1 MYKVILFF
9 EFLKENEDILENLDI
24 RDLNLETI
32 EDKLVPL
39 ARENGFFITA
49 KDIFRFLNEY
59 QKVDSGLIND
69 DMLSEVAGG
78 KGNFNRVMA
87 ASLLAITGFTGLINN
102 THTYAMG
109 NADSSIS
116 QSESKTQSVKTI
128 KDQKNNTLSEAEMKY
143 YQEKIGD
150 NYKFVS
156 NKGMSGAFATA
167 YKLEDKN
174 GNEFV
179 LKIPNNPENSERW
192 IQNQRNTDEK
202 IKKYYKDYKGDLK
215 LPNYVKFGDDFVIE
229 EYLGER
235 FNPNEIEKYS
245 KDDIQSLINGMAEF
259 LNHSHRQ
266 ENKTDLSVDDVL
278 IASQRVK
285 LSDTYEYLNQA
296 NALNEDDK
304 RMLLGLIKEF
314 ENRDKSDENTCALV
328 HTDIRAQNIVY
339 NPKTHKFALIDFDAL
354 FVGAPIYLSFTS
366 VTIGSFGIP
375 YDIASRIVN
384 KYNDISDTKVSKE
397 KIKLM
402 HKIGTMLELF
412 RCAKYGY
419 KPTQEFIRNELWT
432 NLKARLEKID
442 KGFEN

>member
-9 EFLKENEDILENLDI
+9 EFLKENKNILEDLDI
-24 RDLNLETI
+24 HDLNLETI
-32 EDKLVPL
+32 EEKLVPL
-39 ARENGFFITA
+39 ARKNGFFITA

-109 NADSSIS
+109 NAASSVS
-116 QSESKTQSVKTI
+116 QSESKTQSVKTM

-150 NYKFVS
+150 EYKFVS
-156 NKGMSGAFATA
+156 NEGMSGSFATA
-167 YKLEDKN
+167 YKLVDKV

-179 LKIPNNPENSERW
+179 LKISNNPENSQHW
-192 IQNQRNTDEK
+192 ITRQKAAAEN
-202 IKKYYKDYKGDLK
+202 IKNYYGDYKGDLK
-215 LPNYVKFGDDFVIE
+215 LPNYIKCGDDFVIE

-259 LNHSHRQ
+259 LNHSHSK
-266 ENKTDLSVDDVL
+266 EKTTNFSLDDVL
-278 IASQRVK
+278 ASQAVK

-314 ENRDKSDENTCALV
+314 ENRDKSDEKTCALV

-339 NPKTHKFALIDFDAL
+339 NPKTHKFALIDFDSL
-354 FVGAPIYLSFTS
+354 FAGAPIYISFTS
-366 VTIGSFGIP
+366 GTIASFGIP
-375 YDIASRIVN
+375 YGIASKIVN
-384 KYNDISDTKVSKE
+384 KYNNISDSKVNKE
-397 KIKLM
+397 KIKLL
-402 HKIGTMLELF
+402 HKIGTLLEQT
-412 RCAKYGY
+412 RCAKFANRDEKYICNDLW
-419 KPTQEFIRNELWT
+419 PTIRGRFE
-432 NLKARLEKID
+432 AID

>member
-9 EFLKENEDILENLDI
+9 EFLKENKNILEDLDI
-24 RDLNLETI
+24 HDLNLETI
-32 EDKLVPL
+32 EEKLVPL
-39 ARENGFFITA
+39 ARKNGFFITA

-109 NADSSIS
+109 NAASSVS

-128 KDQKNNTLSEAEMKY
+128 KDQNNNTLSESEMKY

-150 NYKFVS
+150 KYKFVS
-156 NKGMSGAFATA
+156 NKGISGSFATA
-167 YKLEDKN
+167 YKIVDKE

-179 LKIPNNPENSERW
+179 LKISNNPENSQRW
-192 IQNQRNTDEK
+192 VQNQRNTDEK
-202 IKKYYKDYKGDLK
+202 IKKHYNDYKGDLK
-215 LPNYVKFGDDFVIE
+215 ITNYVKFGDDFVIE

-235 FNPNEIEKYS
+235 FDPNEIEKYS

-259 LNHSHRQ
+259 LNHSHSK
-266 ENKTDLSVDDVL
+266 EKTTNFSLDDVL
-278 IASQRVK
+278 ASQAVK

-314 ENRDKSDENTCALV
+314 ENRDKSDEKTCALV

-339 NPKTHKFALIDFDAL
+339 NPKTHKFALIDFDSL
-354 FVGAPIYLSFTS
+354 FAGAPIYISFTS
-366 VTIGSFGIP
+366 GTIASFGIP
-375 YDIASRIVN
+375 YGIASKIVN
-384 KYNDISDTKVSKE
+384 KYNNISDSKVNKE
-397 KIKLM
+397 KIKLL
-402 HKIGTMLELF
+402 HKIGTLLEQT
-412 RCAKYGY
+412 RCAKFANRDEKYICNDLW
-419 KPTQEFIRNELWT
+419 PTIRGRFE
-432 NLKARLEKID
+432 AID

>member
-24 RDLNLETI
+24 RDLSLETI

-128 KDQKNNTLSEAEMKY
+128 KDQKNNTLSEAEKKY

-202 IKKYYKDYKGDLK
+202 IKKYYNDYKGDLK
-215 LPNYVKFGDDFVIE
+215 ITNYVKFGDDFVIE

-235 FNPNEIEKYS
+235 FDPNEIEKYS

-339 NPKTHKFALIDFDAL
+339 NPKTHNFALIDFDSL
-354 FVGAPIYLSFTS
+354 FAGAPIYISFTS
-366 VTIGSFGIP
+366 GTIGSFGIP
-375 YDIASRIVN
+375 YDIASKIVD
-384 KYNDISDTKVSKE
+384 KYNEISDFKVSKE
-397 KIKLM
+397 KIKLL
-402 HKIGTMLELF
+402 HKVGTLLEKA
-412 RCAKYGY
+412 RCAKFASQDTKYICN
-419 KPTQEFIRNELWT
+419 QLWD
-432 NLKARLEKID
+432 NVKQRFEAID

>member
-69 DMLSEVAGG
+69 NMLSEVAGG

-179 LKIPNNPENSERW
+179 LKISNNPENSQRW
-192 IQNQRNTDEK
+192 VQNQRNTDEK
-202 IKKYYKDYKGDLK
+202 IKKYYNDYKGDLK
-215 LPNYVKFGDDFVIE
+215 ITNYVKFGDDFVIE

-235 FNPNEIEKYS
+235 FDPNEIAKYS

-259 LNHSHRQ
+259 LNYSHSK
-266 ENKTDLSVDDVL
+266 EKTTSLSVDDV
-278 IASQRVK
+278 IASEHIK
-285 LSDTYEYLNQA
+285 FMDAYDYFDQA
-296 NALNEDDK
+296 GALNEDDK
-304 RMLLGLIKEF
+304 KMLLDLINEA
-314 ENRDKSDENTCALV
+314 ENRDKSDEKICALV
-328 HTDIRAQNIVY
+328 HTDIRDQNIVY
-339 NPKTHKFALIDFDAL
+339 NPKTHNFALIDFDSL
-354 FVGAPIYLSFTS
+354 FAGAPIYISFTS
-366 VTIGSFGIP
+366 GTIGSFGIP
-375 YDIASRIVN
+375 YDIASKIVD
-384 KYNDISDTKVSKE
+384 KYNEISDFKVSKE
-397 KIKLM
+397 KIKLL
-402 HKIGTMLELF
+402 HKVGTLLEKA
-412 RCAKYGY
+412 RCAKFASQDTKYICN
-419 KPTQEFIRNELWT
+419 QLWD
-432 NLKARLEKID
+432 NVKQRFEAID

>member
-24 RDLNLETI
+24 RDLSLETI

-69 DMLSEVAGG
+69 NMLSEVAGG

-179 LKIPNNPENSERW
+179 LKISNNPENSQRW
-192 IQNQRNTDEK
+192 VQNQRNTDEK
-202 IKKYYKDYKGDLK
+202 IKKYYNDYKGDLK
-215 LPNYVKFGDDFVIE
+215 ITNYVKFGDDFVIE

-235 FNPNEIEKYS
+235 FDPNEIEKYS

-259 LNHSHRQ
+259 LNYSHSK
-266 ENKTDLSVDDVL
+266 EKTTSLSVDDV
-278 IASQRVK
+278 IASEHIKFMDAYDYFDQ
-285 LSDTYEYLNQA
+285 TG
-296 NALNEDDK
+296 ALNEDDK
-304 RMLLGLIKEF
+304 KMLLDLINEA
-314 ENRDKSDENTCALV
+314 ENRDKSDEKICALV
-328 HTDIRAQNIVY
+328 HTDIRDQNIVY

-366 VTIGSFGIP
+366 ATIGSFGIP

>member
-1 MYKVILFF
+1 MYKVILLF
-9 EFLKENEDILENLDI
+9 EFLKENKDILENLDI
-24 RDLNLETI
+24 HDLNLETI

-87 ASLLAITGFTGLINN
+87 ASLLTIIGFTGLINN

-109 NADSSIS
+109 NAASSVS

-128 KDQKNNTLSEAEMKY
+128 KNHSNNTLSEAEMKY

-215 LPNYVKFGDDFVIE
+215 IANYVKIGDDFVIE
-229 EYLGER
+229 EYLGEI
-235 FNPNEIEKYS
+235 PSEKLFKNFS
-245 KDDIQSLINGMAEF
+245 KADIFKAVNGMAEF
-259 LNHSHRQ
+259 LNYTHKHERGAV
-266 ENKTDLSVDDVL
+266 TT
-278 IASQRVK
+278 VK
-285 LSDTYEYLNQA
+285 FNSLNETYNYLNDA
-296 NALNEDDK
+296 GALNDED
-304 RMLLGLIKEF
+304 RLMLKKMISDF
-314 ENRDKSDENTCALV
+314 ENRDTSDEISSLI
-328 HTDIRAQNIVY
+328 HTDIRLQNIVY
-339 NPKTHKFALIDFDAL
+339 NPKTKSFALIDFDSL
-354 FVGAPIYLSFTS
+354 DTNYSIYYSFTS
-366 VTIGSFGIP
+366 RTIGSCRIP
-375 YDIASRIVN
+375 YELISKIVDR
-384 KYNDISDTKVSKE
+384 YNEISDLKVNKE
-397 KIKLM
+397 KIKMM
-402 HKIGTMLELF
+402 HKLGGLIEVCM
-412 RCAKYGY
+412 CCKYRDHASNAY
-419 KPTQEFIRNELWT
+419 ICTKLWPGIKLRFQT
-432 NLKARLEKID
+432 ID
-442 KGFEN
+442 RGFEN